1 MLFCCARIRGN
12 PLLKRV
18 IPHYNFAIGS
28 LSGIVLM
35 PRIRPAVRII
45 QTAGSAHH
53 LRTITHF
60 KKTTRTH
67 GPLFFVLRVFRE
79 TLFMHIETVVSIT
92 R

>member
-1 MLFCCARIRGN
+1 M
-12 PLLKRV
+12 

-60 KKTTRTH
+60 KTTRTH
-67 GPLFFVLRVFRE
+67 G
-79 TLFMHIETVVSIT
+79 TLLYYAACLS
-92 R
+92 